1 MTDIC
6 FIDTETRSYEDITKT
21 STGRYARGCGVI
33 ICTYAIN
40 DGPVNVWSVYDFDE
54 NLDWNERPDDLRN
67 FSGKYVAFN
76 SAFDRQVM
84 RYGIRNCTLGVED
97 FYDCAVQAAAA
108 NLPRTLDAAS
118 KACGHEGKID
128 EGKALIK
135 MFCDAAN
142 TATPLT
148 HPDEWERFLEYAS
161 VDIDAMRAVWQSTMP
176 LPEEQ
181 WREFWAAERIND
193 RGLPI
198 DRKFAEQAAR
208 VAEVYSERTND
219 RVSEITNGDL
229 YSVRQYQAQPTW
241 CWDRL
246 RYLPQVRDVMV
257 KRYDEDA
264 EGGEMIPTKFGLD
277 RNRIIRMIAAL
288 EKVDEEEGLTDEEH
302 AVKQLLEEREFGAS
316 ATPAKYQKAVDMCF
330 EEGGWH
336 YLPSQ
341 YVFNGAQ
348 QTGRFSSKGVQVHN
362 LGRDTIPTEDAA
374 IEDIVNAPAGDLT
387 AWLRDFEA
395 KHGKAG
401 MVLSRLVRP
410 VITAPEGSTVVW
422 GDWSNIEARKLPWL
436 AGENSRSAMAK
447 LDVFRQTDLDPEGV
461 PDTYCRA
468 AAEIDHLDLADLWAR
483 LKDKDPEA
491 KKARQKGKI
500 AELALGFG
508 GGNGALLAMAAAYR
522 MSFEEEEARRIVKGW
537 RQANPWAT
545 LFWDALWAGFTAAID
560 QPGTPFPV
568 GRVVFVGV
576 EGYLGKITVLC
587 FLPDGRALCYRNVK
601 VELRNRELAD
611 GTVVQQLQHTF
622 AGAFGR
628 KGLWYGTIAE
638 NVTQATAASMLRT
651 TLVDLEEGDH
661 ELFQPCGHTHDETI
675 GLAYNDRVDEAK
687 DYLHR
692 TMTKERS
699 WAAGCPIAAEV
710 SSHWYYT
717 KSVD

>member
-6 FIDTETRSYEDITKT
+6 FIDTETRSFEDITKT
-21 STGRYARGCGVI
+21 STGRYARSCGVI
-33 ICTYAIN
+33 IATYAIN
-40 DGPVNVWSVYDFDE
+40 DGPVKVWSVDDFDE
-54 NLDWNERPDDLRN
+54 NLDWNARPDDLRD

-84 RYGIRNCTLGVED
+84 CYGIRNCTLGVED

-118 KACGHEGKID
+118 KAVGHEGKID
-128 EGKALIK
+128 EGKALIA
-135 MFCDAAN
+135 MFCDASR
-142 TATPLT
+142 TETPLT

-161 VDIDAMRAVWQSTMP
+161 VDIDAMRAVWQSTIP

-208 VAEVYSERTND
+208 VAEVYAERTND
-219 RVSEITNGDL
+219 RVAEITNDEL

-316 ATPAKYQKAVDMCF
+316 ATPAKYQKAVDMCVH
-330 EEGGWH
+330 EDGWH

-436 AGENSRSAMAK
+436 AGENSRSAMVK

-483 LKDKDPEA
+483 LRDKDPEA

-601 VELRNRELAD
+601 VELRNREMPD

-638 NVTQATAASMLRT
+638 NITQATAASMLRT

-675 GLAYNDRVDEAK
+675 GLAYDDRVDEAK

-692 TMTKERS
+692 TMIKERS